1 MLIQPIPKELYYKLK
16 KKIFLHLC
24 LLCLHSQS
32 LFAKLRPWP
41 NFPTKHVC
49 TVYQCSNWS
58 LAYIRERVPWDP
70 RLRTCISKAASF
82 QTLVSINDQG
92 PSAFEN
98 LMNENFEPMASSNRD
113 TEANVGL
120 LYILFAAMVVVAV
133 FSFLWVGGHILI
145 FLLFKNRLK
154 TWW

>member
-1 MLIQPIPKELYYKLK
+1 MPP
-16 KKIFLHLC
+16 HWAC
-24 LLCLHSQS
+24 LLNCILGQTFQQS
-32 LFAKLRPWP
+32 MCAL
-41 NFPTKHVC
+41 
-49 TVYQCSNWS
+49 
-58 LAYIRERVPWDP
+58 
-70 RLRTCISKAASF
+70 CISALTGAWLTSGRGFPETLDLEPASLKLHTSF
-82 QTLVSINDQG
+82 QISVSINDQG
-92 PSAFEN
+92 PLAFEN